1 MIRCDLEADVLP
13 ELLPEYLSCGAF
25 QSPPREQE
33 ESSGAM
39 LVSLDG
45 FAAGGVFSDEGEH
58 ASVAQDPYSVGVD
71 DDDFQAFS
79 LTLPYSDTPSR
90 GGVEELE
97 QATPDSS
104 TRASS
109 SGTCLSSPS
118 PSSQTIVASLGV
130 NDLKKKV
137 GEETT
142 ASSVVD

>member
-1 MIRCDLEADVLP
+1 MPGVFDEDDEMNFDQMCDLEADVLP

-33 ESSGAM
+33 ESSAAM

-45 FAAGGVFSDEGEH
+45 FTAGGCFSDEGEH

-79 LTLPYSDTPSR
+79 LALPYSDTPSR
-90 GGVEELE
+90 GGVEEPE

-104 TRASS
+104 TSIFIRNMFVV
-109 SGTCLSSPS
+109 TF
-118 PSSQTIVASLGV
+118 TIFANHCCFFGCQRP
-130 NDLKKKV
+130 
-137 GEETT
+137 
-142 ASSVVD
+142 